1 MSKASLFCSLCQRT
15 TEHVL
20 LHQRPTGKDGR
31 CEAKTQVLA
40 CGTCRSESFRVLKR
54 PTLEETACSG

>member
-1 MSKASLFCSLCQRT
+1 MTKASLFCSLCQRT

-20 LHQRPTGKDGR
+20 LHQRENSPNGR
-31 CEAKTQVLA
+31 CEAKSQVLA
-40 CGTCRSESFRVLKR
+40 CGHCRSESFRVLKR